1 MYCYKC
7 GCELT
12 NADTCPNCGADVRQY
27 REIIYTSNYLYNQ
40 GLEKAGVRD
49 LSGAILCLKQAL
61 VYNKDNL
68 DARNLLGLVY
78 FEIGETVAAISEWV
92 ISKNLNDS
100 RLHQK
105 HNLAESYLNQVQN
118 DRQVM
123 ENISSSIQRYNHAL
137 ECCYSDNLDVAM
149 LQLRKVISVNPHYLR
164 ARQLL
169 ALLLIRQQDWRKAE
183 RELQKCLRLDIN
195 NTDTLRYLKEV
206 EERLQQSQ
214 EGETLRKRTASAREN
229 TVRSK
234 SSGKNRSAAAQQG
247 GVIKY
252 KADNETIIQ
261 PVGGGMPGIDGFRIP
276 GWIYGLVIGV
286 IAGAAAVAFLVMP
299 SRVQSVRTTAAE
311 QVRSLSEQVGSQQD
325 QIDSLT
331 SQLADT
337 ESTESA
343 EETTESGDEST
354 DTVQKAQDA
363 LLASANQWV
372 AVTDLA
378 DSADTTDLTDSF
390 AALDPSTAKDGQDDA
405 FGTLY
410 DSLYAKL
417 QSPMLERFAWDG
429 INEYEKDS
437 PDYATVVTDL
447 EIANRF
453 EDPDNLSMTY
463 VERLWYLGDSYYRVY
478 TAASD
483 GDKKGVCADYLTK
496 ARTCLETVTT
506 DYPDSEYASNC
517 ESRLLDIATNANL
530 TNADAASTGT
540 SSAAGTG
547 TSGSSSSSTAAST
560 SASRSTAASS
570 TTAASTTAAST
581 TNSAAAASTTTTK
594 TAAPAASSD
603 ANAGTA
609 AADAN
614 TPAVSVQD
622 PTAADQTAA
631 DQTAADQTAAD
642 QAAADAAAQAAAA
655 AAANAAAGQ

>member
-12 NADTCPNCGADVRQY
+12 DSGTCPNCGADVRQY
-27 REIIYTSNYLYNQ
+27 KQIIYTSNYLYNQ

-92 ISKNLNDS
+92 ISKNLNDA
-100 RLHQK
+100 RLHVR
-105 HNLAESYLNQVQN
+105 HNLAEGYLNQVQN

-169 ALLLIRQQDWRKAE
+169 SLLLIQQQDWRKAE

-206 EERLQQSQ
+206 EQRLQQSQ
-214 EGETLRKRTASAREN
+214 EGEPLRKRTASAKE
-229 TVRSK
+229 TK
-234 SSGKNRSAAAQQG
+234 RSAGKRSGSGSKPQQQG

-276 GWIYGLVIGV
+276 GWVYGLVIGV

-299 SRVQSVRTTAAE
+299 SRVQSVRSTAAE
-311 QVRSLSEQVGSQQD
+311 QVRTLSEQVGTQQD
-325 QIDSLT
+325 QIDSLQ
-331 SQLADT
+331 SQLGTAADT
-337 ESTESA
+337 ESTEAATESA
-343 EETTESGDEST
+343 EESAEST
-354 DTVQKAQDA
+354 ADVQDA
-363 LLASANQWV
+363 LLASANEWV
-372 AVTDLA
+372 AVTDLS
-378 DSADTTDLTDSF
+378 DSADTKALTTSF
-390 AALDPSTAKDGQDDA
+390 SALDPATAKDGQSTA

-429 INEYEKDS
+429 IGEYESDS
-437 PDYATVVTDL
+437 PDYETVVTDL

-453 EDPDNLSMTY
+453 EDQNNLSMTY

-478 TAASD
+478 MAASD
-483 GDKKGVCADYLTK
+483 ADKAGVYSDYLTK
-496 ARTCLETVTT
+496 ARTCLETVTKN
-506 DYPDSEYASNC
+506 YADSEYASQC

-530 TNADAASTGT
+530 TTD
-540 SSAAGTG
+540 
-547 TSGSSSSSTAAST
+547 SSTSQT
-560 SASRSTAASS
+560 
-570 TTAASTTAAST
+570 
-581 TNSAAAASTTTTK
+581 AAAASS
-594 TAAPAASSD
+594 AASSSSKGSS
-603 ANAGTA
+603 AASNSGTA
-609 AADAN
+609 ASASQN
-614 TPAVSVQD
+614 TASSSDNNAQAS
-622 PTAADQTAA
+622 AASN
-631 DQTAADQTAAD
+631 
-642 QAAADAAAQAAAA
+642 DAAAAGG
-655 AAANAAAGQ
+655 AANAAAGDADAAAAGIADAANQDANVTVADPAAANADAAAAAAGQ

>member
-12 NADTCPNCGADVRQY
+12 DSDTCPNCGADVRQY
-27 REIIYTSNYLYNQ
+27 KQIIYTSNYLYNQ

-100 RLHQK
+100 RLHIR

-169 ALLLIRQQDWRKAE
+169 SLLLIEQQDWRKAE

-206 EERLQQSQ
+206 EQRLQQSQ
-214 EGETLRKRTASAREN
+214 EGEPLRKRTAPAKE
-229 TVRSK
+229 TKK
-234 SSGKNRSAAAQQG
+234 SSGKRGSAGAKAQQQA

-276 GWIYGLVIGV
+276 GWVYGLVIGV

-299 SRVQSVRTTAAE
+299 SRVRSAAAE
-311 QVRSLSEQVGSQQD
+311 QVRTLSEQVGTQQD
-325 QIDSLT
+325 QIDSLQ
-331 SQLADT
+331 SQLGTAAST
-337 ESTESA
+337 ESTEATTESTEESTESA
-343 EETTESGDEST
+343 AD
-354 DTVQKAQDA
+354 VQDA

-372 AVTDLA
+372 AVTDLS
-378 DSADTTDLTDSF
+378 DSADTKALTDSF
-390 AALDPSTAKDGQDDA
+390 SALDPSTAKDGQSTA

-429 INEYEKDS
+429 INEYESDK
-437 PDYATVVTDL
+437 PDYETVVTDL

-453 EDPDNLSMTY
+453 EDTNNLSMTY

-478 TAASD
+478 MAASD
-483 GDKKGVCADYLTK
+483 EDKAGAYADYLTR

-506 DYPDSEYASNC
+506 NYADSEYASKC

-530 TNADAASTGT
+530 TTDSSSAASTAAAAGSASPA
-540 SSAAGTG
+540 SSAASSASS
-547 TSGSSSSSTAAST
+547 TSQGSSTAGSSQTQT
-560 SASRSTAASS
+560 SG
-570 TTAASTTAAST
+570 
-581 TNSAAAASTTTTK
+581 
-594 TAAPAASSD
+594 TAAPAAQSTAASNTNGNAD
-603 ANAGTA
+603 ANA
-609 AADAN
+609 N
-614 TPAVSVQD
+614 
-622 PTAADQTAA
+622 
-631 DQTAADQTAAD
+631 
-642 QAAADAAAQAAAA
+642 ADAANVTVVDPASANADA
-655 AAANAAAGQ
+655 AAANADAAAANADAAAGQ

>member
-1 MYCYKC
+1 M
-7 GCELT
+7 
-12 NADTCPNCGADVRQY
+12 
-27 REIIYTSNYLYNQ
+27 
-40 GLEKAGVRD
+40 
-49 LSGAILCLKQAL
+49 
-61 VYNKDNL
+61 
-68 DARNLLGLVY
+68 
-78 FEIGETVAAISEWV
+78 
-92 ISKNLNDS
+92 
-100 RLHQK
+100 
-105 HNLAESYLNQVQN
+105 
-118 DRQVM
+118 
-123 ENISSSIQRYNHAL
+123 
-137 ECCYSDNLDVAM
+137 
-149 LQLRKVISVNPHYLR
+149 
-164 ARQLL
+164 
-169 ALLLIRQQDWRKAE
+169 
-183 RELQKCLRLDIN
+183 
-195 NTDTLRYLKEV
+195 
-206 EERLQQSQ
+206 
-214 EGETLRKRTASAREN
+214 
-229 TVRSK
+229 
-234 SSGKNRSAAAQQG
+234 
-247 GVIKY
+247 
-252 KADNETIIQ
+252 
-261 PVGGGMPGIDGFRIP
+261 
-276 GWIYGLVIGV
+276 
-286 IAGAAAVAFLVMP
+286 
-299 SRVQSVRTTAAE
+299 
-311 QVRSLSEQVGSQQD
+311 
-325 QIDSLT
+325 
-331 SQLADT
+331 
-337 ESTESA
+337 
-343 EETTESGDEST
+343 
-354 DTVQKAQDA
+354 
-363 LLASANQWV
+363 
-372 AVTDLA
+372 TDLA

-483 GDKKGVCADYLTK
+483 EDKKGVCADYLTK

-506 DYPDSEYASNC
+506 DYSDSEYASNC

-642 QAAADAAAQAAAA
+642 QTAADQMAAAAAAQA